1 MRFGV
6 VIVQY
11 SDEDEKVLILCALG
25 FDLVVKM
32 RTPVRTTRNRKERT
46 QRRKPREVSSRDS
59 ETLSPATLGS

>member
-11 SDEDEKVLILCALG
+11 SDEVEKVLILCALG

-46 QRRKPREVSSRDS
+46 QREENHVK
-59 ETLSPATLGS
+59 